1 MNIDI
6 NYVQLGQRIKK
17 QRTLAHMTQEQLASK
32 VDIATSNISH
42 VERAT
47 TKVSLPTLVKIA
59 NTLNVS
65 LDQLV
70 CDSLPVA
77 DSYLEKDFTA
87 LLKDCTTSEK
97 RILYD
102 VASAVKKS
110 IRKNQR

>member
-1 MNIDI
+1 MNIEID
-6 NYVQLGQRIKK
+6 YVQLGQRIKK
-17 QRTLAHMTQEQLASK
+17 QRLLSHMTQEQLASK
-32 VDIATSNISH
+32 IDIATSNVSH

-77 DSYLEKDFTA
+77 DSYLEKDFSA
-87 LLKDCTTSEK
+87 LLKDCTVNEK

-102 VASAVKKS
+102 ITCTAKKT
-110 IRKNQR
+110 IRKNH